1 MAIFNSYVRLP
12 EGIYGFVLPTNSSG
26 IMVAVAKRQVRQDH
40 EDLKKDPAGLM
51 RRTDSLGTGQTS
63 FGWWFGTFFYFCIYI
78 YIFWELGEQLTN
90 IFQRGRYTTNQSSI

>member
-12 EGIYGFVLPTNSSG
+12 EGIYGFVLPTNSFG
-26 IMVAVAKRQVRQDH
+26 INVAVAKRQVRQDH

-63 FGWWFGTFFYFCIYI
+63 FWLVVWNIFYFSIYS
-78 YIFWELGEQLTN
+78 ELGEQLTN
-90 IFQRGRYTTNQSSI
+90 IFQSQSSI